1 MITTTLDPITLKDV
15 TDLDNAPYLIEGEGE
30 NALRIYFESEQNR
43 REYLNTPT
51 HGSDGGS
58 NALNHE
64 QLRNADTQDRAILR
78 RGNTCG

>member
-43 REYLNTPT
+43 REYLDTPT

-58 NALNHE
+58 SALNGIYDGM
-64 QLRNADTQDRAILR
+64 ADNP
-78 RGNTCG
+78 NTGSIN